1 MSNPFVKL
9 LRLLPQ
15 YPLQVGTVSSMNGT
29 LANIEL
35 PGGNFIR
42 ARGTAEIG
50 QTVFVR
56 NGLIEGEAP
65 ALSVVG
71 IEV

>member
-1 MSNPFVKL
+1 MSNPFVAL

-15 YPLQVGTVSSMNGT
+15 YPLQVGTVSSMT
-29 LANIEL
+29 DSLANVTL
-35 PGGNFIR
+35 PGGNSIR
-42 ARGTAEIG
+42 ARGVAEVG

-56 NGLIEGEAP
+56 NGVIEGQAP
-65 ALSVVG
+65 SLGVVE

>member
-15 YPLQVGTVSSMNGT
+15 YPLQVGTVSSMNET

-42 ARGTAEIG
+42 ARGTAAVG

-56 NGLIEGEAP
+56 NGVIEGEAP
-65 ALSVVG
+65 ALSVVE